1 MSEAHDFC
9 MKRGSK
15 LSDLQENVTLVSQEC
30 SDDCI
35 GEDLWTSTSAAPYLS
50 ILGIKKSL
58 TEIWLQDRQAPF
70 TINNSNKLLIVR
82 KYKETDS
89 LKEIFCHNLF

>member
-1 MSEAHDFC
+1 

-35 GEDLWTSTSAAPYLS
+35 GEDLWTSTSAVPYLS
-50 ILGIKKSL
+50 ILGIKKL
-58 TEIWLQDRQAPF
+58 TLNEIWLQDRQAPF
-70 TINNSNKLLIVR
+70 TINNSNRLLIVR

-89 LKEIFCHNLF
+89 LNEFFCQ

>member
-1 MSEAHDFC
+1 

-35 GEDLWTSTSAAPYLS
+35 GEDLWTSTFAAPYLS
-50 ILGIKKSL
+50 ILGIKKKL
-58 TEIWLQDRQAPF
+58 TLNEIWLQDRQDRQAPF
-70 TINNSNKLLIVR
+70 TINNSNRLLIVR

-89 LKEIFCHNLF
+89 LNEFFCQ